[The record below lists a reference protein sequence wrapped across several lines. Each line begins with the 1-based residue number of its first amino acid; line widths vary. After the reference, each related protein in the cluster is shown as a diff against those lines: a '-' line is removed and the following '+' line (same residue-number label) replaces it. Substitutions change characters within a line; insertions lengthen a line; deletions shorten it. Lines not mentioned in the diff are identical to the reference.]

1 LAFEVIEERENPLLN
16 RREVICVFPDG
27 AGKITRADVVK
38 AVSEKFSVPSEQ
50 IIPISIKHSHGIR
63 DITATVYIYKNLDD
77 AKRQLPKHIILRLL
91 PKEERKKLLEQQRKP
106 KEEKKQ

>member
-16 RREVICVFPDG
+16 RREVICVFRGG
-27 AGKITRADVVK
+27 AGKVTRADVVK

-63 DITATVYIYKNLDD
+63 DVTATVYIYKNLED
-77 AKRQLPKHIILRLL
+77 AKRQLPKHIMLRLL
-91 PKEERKKLLEQQRKP
+91 PKEERKKILEQKRKP
-106 KEEKKQ
+106 KEEKKK